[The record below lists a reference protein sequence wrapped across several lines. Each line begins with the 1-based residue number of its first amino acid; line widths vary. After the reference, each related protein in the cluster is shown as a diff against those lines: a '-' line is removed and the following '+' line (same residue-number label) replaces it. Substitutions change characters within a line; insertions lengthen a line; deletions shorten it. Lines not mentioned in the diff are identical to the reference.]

1 MRVFMQAISVNSK
14 TDGYDAAMRTGRPI
28 TKEAT
33 SLGQRISAARRDAG
47 LTQQQLAD
55 KLGTTQ
61 RVVTYWEREAVGLK
75 AEQLTSLADALGISL
90 DKLMG
95 KPQPKA
101 RGTGPAGRAKQIFDR
116 VAALPRVQQ
125 HSVLDTIEA
134 LMAGQAALKNK
145 A

>member
-1 MRVFMQAISVNSK
+1 MQAISVNSK
-14 TDGYDAAMRTGRPI
+14 TDGYVADMRTGRPI

-33 SLGQRISAARRDAG
+33 ALGHRIGIARRAAG

-61 RVVTYWEREAVGLK
+61 RVITYWEREAVGLK
-75 AEQLTSLADALGISL
+75 AEQLTSLAEALGITL
-90 DKLMG
+90 DQLMG

-101 RGTGPAGRAKQIFDR
+101 RGAGPTGRARQIFDR
-116 VAALPRVQQ
+116 VTSLPRVQQ
-125 HSVLDTIEA
+125 HNMLDTIEA

-145 A
+145 TD